1 MRRGQAPLTGRAAAV
16 LIVLSAASGATAFST
31 PLPRATRGTGC
42 PSPLIM
48 SFSDFKVL
56 FLHGKGENGETFQ
69 RRLAPLQAALKE
81 RIPTCQCEFTT
92 VRLSEGH
99 RRLVRA
105 FQMLASTPLTKR
117 HERIGPART
126 GARQVC
132 LVEAPAR
139 RAVLHGPGI
148 YRRR

>member
-1 MRRGQAPLTGRAAAV
+1 MRRGQAPRTGRAAAV
-16 LIVLSAASGATAFST
+16 LIVLSAASGAAAFST

-48 SFSDFKVL
+48 SLSDFKVL

-81 RIPTCQCEFTT
+81 RIPNCQCEFTT

-99 RRLVRA
+99 RRLV
-105 FQMLASTPLTKR
+105 
-117 HERIGPART
+117 
-126 GARQVC
+126 
-132 LVEAPAR
+132 
-139 RAVLHGPGI
+139 
-148 YRRR
+148 